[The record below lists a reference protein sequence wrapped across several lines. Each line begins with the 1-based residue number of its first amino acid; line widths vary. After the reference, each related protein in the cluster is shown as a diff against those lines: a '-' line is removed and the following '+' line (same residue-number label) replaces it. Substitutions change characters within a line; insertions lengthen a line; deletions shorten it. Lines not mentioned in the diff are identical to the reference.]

1 MRTFF
6 LNVGVNVGVNVGG
19 GVGVGKKV
27 GVPVDQTPITFLFKK
42 LKILPGGVPI
52 KIYDRF

>member
-6 LNVGVNVGVNVGG
+6 LNVGVNVGV

-42 LKILPGGVPI
+42 LKILPGGVPTI
-52 KIYDRF
+52 KI